1 MLGAIRFFIV
11 IAVAAVFGAI
21 SWLAPNVFTGKF
33 VSIVLWFPSAILF
46 LGTLFFRNL
55 DTLSADGLSGSEAE
69 RLVLRKNEIRRQ
81 LFRLAGFTA
90 CAYVCLVVL
99 FNLNLVVDKWQ
110 IALAAGVLSGGII
123 QYTVLLC
130 FWVLELSRFKDER
143 DRQKAVNAARDAS
156 IKSFKE

>member
-110 IALAAGVLSGGII
+110 IALAAGVLSGG
-123 QYTVLLC
+123 C
-130 FWVLELSRFKDER
+130 
-143 DRQKAVNAARDAS
+143 
-156 IKSFKE
+156 